1 MAAAATAMASTS
13 STATTVQGIVPSQ
26 NMTSAKVTVDLNRNG
41 GDPTT
46 SNLTVDDGLG
56 RPITERGVDAEC
68 VNCTDTENE
77 PNCNATATLGINN
90 GCFDTP
96 PAAGWGFSP
105 ITIGVEVCGKLSRS
119 DLTGSPAPIQGVVRD
134 CDTYRITVPAGG
146 RRVVLSALAEV
157 PHLLAIARPGSNL
170 ATPCTGWALTNVAGS
185 TAVPLTACNGAPNLG
200 STLTVDLPAGTFEA
214 LIFHSGGTAGGTTP
228 CNVNAQYRFRVDFQ
242 ALPTGACCNLT
253 AGTCVTANAISCGE
267 LPGVQQFRGAGTDCA
282 NVTCFSLT
290 CTPDGISIFD
300 EAEPACGD
308 PTDNT
313 NPGCSVTPPPTI
325 FIATELDCGRT
336 VCATT
341 RAIGGIQDTDWYE
354 WQGTG
359 SIQDVSI
366 TVIAEFPVEAWIFGV
381 PVGGCSGALTG
392 FVGQQGTAGTPL
404 VVNRAAVPAGTPLW
418 FLVRPASAV
427 NAPIFDGFECGHKY
441 SITFNCVSPAPAA
454 CCTQLASATPVCID
468 NLTEAQCVAQNGVY
482 RGLVNEVPSTC
493 ATIEC
498 CPIDITEA
506 TAEAGTSKAP
516 LTEPLCG
523 DAGNDFANGGCNA
536 DPGFETFRD
545 VACGD
550 LIWGTSTFDRAV
562 GIRDTDWY
570 ILTVTAPQGNYV
582 AALVQA
588 QFDNIVFLNQAG
600 TVTAEDP
607 FGCLT
612 DVTLSGFG
620 ADACDLNIAGA
631 CATPGTYFIIVVPT
645 FDVAFP
651 CSAGAR
657 YLLEIFC
664 CDACTTEVACPGGSG
679 SEPAGEADCDGTDGN
694 GNNGCS
700 LDTPVAANFT
710 PIAAGQTIC
719 GTTQLVTDDKTG
731 IISRDPDWYTYN
743 HPGGPLTVELR
754 HEFVADLFIWTPAGA
769 NQGCDNAIIEDGFI
783 LGCPTTDPDSND
795 VMPMPDL
802 PAGTYYIL
810 VAPSFFQDDFAC
822 GAVTS
827 GSDVAQ
833 YTLTIAS
840 SAPPCNCVR
849 GQGDANGDCN
859 VNGADLSV
867 LLSQFGTNVAP
878 NTGAD
883 FNNSG
888 NVDGADLS
896 VLLSN
901 FGCSTP

>member
-1 MAAAATAMASTS
+1 MAGAS
-13 STATTVQGIVPSQ
+13 STATTVQGIVPNQ
-26 NMTSAKVTVDLNRNG
+26 NSMSAKQGVELNRNG
-41 GDPTT
+41 GDP
-46 SNLTVDDGLG
+46 SFSHLTVDDGLG
-56 RPITERGVDAEC
+56 RPFNERGGPEC

-77 PNCNATATLGINN
+77 PLCNNTATFGVNN

-105 ITIGVEVCGKLSRS
+105 ITIGVEVCGKLSRFNL
-119 DLTGSPAPIQGVVRD
+119 DQAPVAGLVRD
-134 CDTYRITVPAGG
+134 NDTYRITVPAGG
-146 RRVVLSALAEV
+146 RRVVVSALAEV
-157 PHLLAIARPGSNL
+157 PHLLGIARPGSNL

-185 TAVPLTACNGAPNLG
+185 TATPLAACNGAPNLG
-200 STLTVDLPAGTFEA
+200 STLAVDLPAGTFEV
-214 LIFHSGGTAGGTTP
+214 LIFHQGGATAPTTL
-228 CNVNAQYRFRVDFQ
+228 CTDNAQYRLRVDFE

-253 AGTCVTANAISCGE
+253 AGTCVTANAISCIE

-282 NVTCFSLT
+282 TVTCFSLT
-290 CTPDGISIFD
+290 CTPDNVSIFD
-300 EAEPACGD
+300 EGEPNCGD

-313 NPGCSVTPPPTI
+313 NPGCSVTPTPTI
-325 FIATELDCGRT
+325 FIATELECGRT

-354 WQGTG
+354 WAGTN
-359 SIQDVSI
+359 SIQNVSI
-366 TVIAEFPVEAWIFGV
+366 TVIAEFPVEAWNFAV
-381 PVGGCSGALTG
+381 PAAGCAGPLTG
-392 FVGQQGTAGTPL
+392 FVGQQSTPGTPL
-404 VVNRAAVPAGTPLW
+404 VVTRPAVAANTPLW

-441 SITFNCVSPAPAA
+441 SITLNCESPVPAA
-454 CCTQLASATPVCID
+454 CCTQLASATPVCVD
-468 NLTEAQCVAQNGVY
+468 GLTEAQCVAQNGVY
-482 RGLVNEVPSTC
+482 RGVIEGVATTC

-506 TAEAGTSKAP
+506 TAEGGTSKTP
-516 LTEPLCG
+516 ESEPLCG
-523 DAGNDFANGGCNA
+523 NAGEDFVNGGCNE
-536 DPGFETFRD
+536 DPGFQTFRD
-545 VACGD
+545 VACGS

-562 GIRDTDWY
+562 GIRDTDWF

-588 QFDNIVFLNQAG
+588 QFNNLVFLVQAG

-607 FGCLT
+607 FGCAT
-612 DVTLSGFG
+612 DVVLSGFG

-631 CATPGTYFIIVVPT
+631 CATPGTYFVVVVPS

-651 CSAGAR
+651 CAANAR

-664 CDACTTEVACPGGSG
+664 CDACSTEVACPGGAG
-679 SEPAGEADCDGTDGN
+679 SEPAGEADCDGADGN

-700 LDTPVAANFT
+700 LAAPVASNFT
-710 PIAAGQTIC
+710 AIASGQTIC
-719 GTTQLVTDDKTG
+719 GTTRLVTSEEGT
-731 IISRDPDWYTYN
+731 ITRDPDWYVYN
-743 HPGGPLTVELR
+743 HAGGPFTVELN

-783 LGCPTTDPDSND
+783 LGCPTSGKSND
-795 VMPMPDL
+795 VTPQPDL

-822 GAVTS
+822 GGANT
-827 GSDVAQ
+827 Q
-833 YTLTIAS
+833 YTIRVAG

-849 GQGDANGDCN
+849 GQGDANGDCQ

-867 LLSQFGTNVAP
+867 LLSQFGTNVPA